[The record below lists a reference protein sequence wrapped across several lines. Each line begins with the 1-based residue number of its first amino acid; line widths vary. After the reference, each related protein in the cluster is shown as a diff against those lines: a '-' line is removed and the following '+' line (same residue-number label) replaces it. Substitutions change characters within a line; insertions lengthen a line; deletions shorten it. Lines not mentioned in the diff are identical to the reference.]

1 MQVDVVASHSQQKRL
16 EESPSGGH
24 KGAGS
29 SLEASVHKRPT
40 VSTLNPAMAGV
51 SGILRKE
58 QEQWEETDKNLHDA
72 FQDLNGLMVCT
83 LSTCFCFHSS
93 TLVGRT
99 FFLVVCRQWMV
110 ALWT

>member
-29 SLEASVHKRPT
+29 SLETSVHKRPT